1 MYRCHP
7 AVPLAVLMCL
17 PVLLLFSAS
26 PTDTHTHKYLHS
38 APQECICTA
47 ECALLGVCWRV
58 TDGAT
63 MVSSGDESRRAL
75 GTHPHSSLSLCGSE
89 CGSSV
94 VYGSGS
100 WCCGEGRGAEEQEGE
115 AAGRDYDG
123 G

>member
-17 PVLLLFSAS
+17 PVLLSSAS
-26 PTDTHTHKYLHS
+26 PTDTHTHKYVQNAL
-38 APQECICTA
+38 QECICTA

-58 TDGAT
+58 TDGAA
-63 MVSSGDESRRAL
+63 MASSGDDSRCVL
-75 GTHPHSSLSLCGSE
+75 GTHPHTSLSLCGGE

-100 WCCGEGRGAEEQEGE
+100 WSLGEGRGAERAEE
-115 AAGRDYDG
+115 AAPAGRD
-123 G
+123 